1 MSKKLTVGE
10 VVFAMW
16 PGSNK
21 YYEATV
27 LSTGKSTVEVNFK
40 DGYKTELPQ
49 RKVFV
54 RQYFVTYVIIPLPVL
69 SMFFNK

>member
-1 MSKKLTVGE
+1 MSKKFTVGE
-10 VVFAMW
+10 AVFALW

-27 LSTGKSTVEVNFK
+27 LSVGKSTVEVDFK
-40 DGYKTELPQ
+40 DGYITELSQ

-54 RQYFVTYVIIPLPVL
+54 RQYFVTYVIIPLPIL

>member
-1 MSKKLTVGE
+1 MSKKFTVGD
-10 VVFAMW
+10 VVFALW

-27 LSTGKSTVEVNFK
+27 LSIGKSTVEVNFK
-40 DGYKTELPQ
+40 DGYRTELPQ

-54 RQYFVTYVIIPLPVL
+54 RQYFVTYVIILLPVL
-69 SMFFNK
+69 SMFFK